1 MLQHYKSSHN
11 PDGLLEMP
19 AFYKE
24 QQYGFSGGLFKKHA
38 NQHEL
43 GYIKE
48 RFFDSI
54 TIFKPA
60 VTIMVFD
67 WENMQPGTFQWP
79 ACEIEVVDNVK
90 NFLENCQVSAKDTK
104 IIIIIML
111 PRCEEVSVDKCKTS
125 LKNALSTQSSQEDE
139 TKASVKNVF
148 MIQNGMD
155 GLKNNPKDFVKKIF
169 E

>member
-38 NQHEL
+38 NQNEL

-48 RFFDSI
+48 RFFDSV

-60 VTIMVFD
+60 VTIRVCD
-67 WENMQPGTFQWP
+67 WESM
-79 ACEIEVVDNVK
+79 
-90 NFLENCQVSAKDTK
+90 
-104 IIIIIML
+104 
-111 PRCEEVSVDKCKTS
+111 
-125 LKNALSTQSSQEDE
+125 
-139 TKASVKNVF
+139 
-148 MIQNGMD
+148 
-155 GLKNNPKDFVKKIF
+155 
-169 E
+169 